1 MLIQN
6 ILEKWK
12 SNRIFVLGIDGLGGA
27 GKTTFTQSME
37 EDLRNK
43 GVNVSVLHIDDFIH
57 PKEVRY
63 DNSRAEWECYYYL
76 QWRYDYLISEILSP
90 IHQGIPIDKEIEVYD
105 KDNDRYINRRLK
117 IEHNSVAIIEGVF
130 LQRPEVRS
138 FLDYV
143 IYLDAPKEDRLSR
156 VLKRDTYI
164 GNELDILTKYRN
176 RYFPAE
182 DKYLEENAP
191 AKNADWTITL

>member
-90 IHQGIPIDKEIEVYD
+90 IHQGIPIDKEIEIYD